1 MFMSNLLHA
10 NIIYI
15 LQGAGWGNLT
25 IALGALWVPWAL
37 WATGQEETK
46 VPTLDMLKIDTLYV
60 LKLDTLDRG
69 FTTCRQGVP
78 Q

>member
-1 MFMSNLLHA
+1 M
-10 NIIYI
+10 
-15 LQGAGWGNLT
+15 T
-25 IALGALWVPWAL
+25 IELGALWVPWAL

-78 Q
+78 QKGVPLKKDLPYY